1 MQIFIVFLI
10 VLFMSSASMEILH
23 SDEEGV
29 EEIKRSLDDHR
40 EAGEDHRV
48 GGVDHRETSEEG
60 LAELRRSLG
69 YRTRCFP
76 TRKKSCRYMK
86 MYQRSQSLYVCVYYV
101 EHYCTSLD

>member
-10 VLFMSSASMEILH
+10 VLLMSSASMKMLH
-23 SDEEGV
+23 SDEDRV
-29 EEIKRSLDDHR
+29 EEIKRTIDDHR
-40 EAGEDHRV
+40 DAIEDHRETFDDHRV
-48 GGVDHRETSEEG
+48 G
-60 LAELRRSLG
+60 ELRRSLG